1 MYQNKDEE
9 IRMKRLKRL
18 PDIARSTKLVDNWA
32 LSCPNKNDLEKM
44 PSFFSKS
51 HCNHQVCEGRLCLRA
66 EECTEAALPSSKAV
80 PGGMI
85 AKMSLFKQY
94 WLFWS
99 ECGTYIKC
107 PVLSGLD
114 GQGHFGPWPG
124 EIGRGKDHLIFT
136 VWPDWSLSSCER
148 CLLHGWQWE
157 PYRRR
162 CGWCWT
168 ETWMSTLSSSHL
180 RKKPNST

>member
-1 MYQNKDEE
+1 MQGEQNLCTTWHYPVQA
-9 IRMKRLKRL
+9 RMILKNAFLFSQSRTAITRYVKGVFVSEQRNALKQPFLLQKLFQVGWL
-18 PDIARSTKLVDNWA
+18 PRCL
-32 LSCPNKNDLEKM
+32 
-44 PSFFSKS
+44 FS
-51 HCNHQVCEGRLCLRA
+51 NN
-66 EECTEAALPSSKAV
+66 TD
-80 PGGMI
+80 
-85 AKMSLFKQY
+85 F
-94 WLFWS
+94 S
-99 ECGTYIKC
+99 ECGTYIKY